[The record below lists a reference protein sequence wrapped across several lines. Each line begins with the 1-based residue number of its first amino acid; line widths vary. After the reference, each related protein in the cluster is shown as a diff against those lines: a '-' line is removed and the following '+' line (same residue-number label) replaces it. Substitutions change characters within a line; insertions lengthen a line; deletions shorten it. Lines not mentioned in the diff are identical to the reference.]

1 MALFVHKE
9 AQLGEL
15 EGTGYLFQNKNTIP
29 ATMQGVFFGL
39 DGEAEAIE
47 AFVEEDPIPFR
58 GVLYKK
64 NRSGKVTHTN
74 VELTVDVKQ
83 FREVSMGPRA
93 LIEVVE
99 EEA

>member
-1 MALFVHKE
+1 MFAHKE
-9 AQLGEL
+9 ARLGEL
-15 EGTGYLFQNKNTIP
+15 EGTGYLFQNKDTIP
-29 ATMQGVFFGL
+29 ATLQGVFFGGE
-39 DGEAEAIE
+39 GEAETIE
-47 AFVEEDPIPFR
+47 ALVQEDPLPFR

-64 NRSGKVTHTN
+64 NLSGKVTGTR

>member
-1 MALFVHKE
+1 MALFAHKE
-9 AQLGEL
+9 ARLGEL
-15 EGTGYLFQNKNTIP
+15 EGTGYLFQNKDTIP
-29 ATMQGVFFGL
+29 ATLQGVFFGQ
-39 DGEAEAIE
+39 DGEAETME
-47 AFVEEDPIPFR
+47 ALVEEDPLPFR

-64 NRSGKVTHTN
+64 NRAGTVTGTK
-74 VELTVDVKQ
+74 VELTVDVTQ